1 MSKNNIN
8 TDLLDKLAREE
19 GKEIKKEDFVTKE
32 GEELSEFVNE
42 SLEKVREVPKL
53 AYGGTDGP
61 VPGENITDRLDALR
75 NVNSEGAAERLVMQ
89 TALVKA
95 KNENA
100 PVLTPEEKRLK
111 RQQTV
116 QQILIEA
123 EEAYYVEHHYVMD
136 GRTRRRT
143 RAMIERNYDKGV
155 YNRKPKSKLNG
166 E

>member
-1 MSKNNIN
+1 MGKNIDK
-8 TDLLDKLAREE
+8 DLLDKLAREVGE
-19 GKEIKKEDFVTKE
+19 EFKKEEVVTKE

-42 SLEKVREVPKL
+42 SLEKVHEIPQL

-61 VPGENITDRLDALR
+61 VPGENITERLDDLR
-75 NVNSEGAAERLVMQ
+75 NVDSEGANERLIMKN
-89 TALVKA
+89 ALIKA

-100 PVLTPEEKRLK
+100 PVLSPEEKKLK

-116 QQILIEA
+116 QQILIQA
-123 EEAYYVEHHYVMD
+123 EEAYYVEHHYIMD

-155 YNRKPKSKLNG
+155 YNRKKPKSKLNG

>member
-1 MSKNNIN
+1 MKKNIN
-8 TDLLDKLAREE
+8 TDLLDKLAKEVGE
-19 GKEIKKEDFVTKE
+19 EIKKEDVVTKE

-42 SLEKVREVPKL
+42 SLEKVREIPQL

-75 NVNSEGAAERLVMQ
+75 NVDSEGAAERLIMQ
-89 TALVKA
+89 NALNKA

-100 PVLTPEEKRLK
+100 HVLTPEEKKLK

-116 QQILIEA
+116 QQILIQA
-123 EEAYYVEHHYVMD
+123 EEAYYIEHHYIMD
-136 GRTRRRT
+136 GKTRRRT
-143 RAMIERNYDKGV
+143 RSMIERNYDKGV